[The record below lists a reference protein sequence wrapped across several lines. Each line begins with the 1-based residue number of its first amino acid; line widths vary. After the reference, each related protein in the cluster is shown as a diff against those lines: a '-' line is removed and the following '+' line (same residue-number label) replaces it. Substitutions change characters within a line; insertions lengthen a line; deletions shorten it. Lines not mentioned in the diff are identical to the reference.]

1 MSGLLGRC
9 VFVLRVTLTRLSPSP
24 YGFIYGPMPGPCVWG
39 DGKRRDTVAR
49 LPVLYAFCVW
59 FYPR

>member
-24 YGFIYGPMPGPCVWG
+24 YGFIYLGPCLGPVCG
-39 DGKRRDTVAR
+39 ATGRDEIR
-49 LPVLYAFCVW
+49 
-59 FYPR
+59 